1 MLICTD
7 SWELALWLWCCCG
20 CPWGARSFLI
30 GHFGTELLLS
40 SASPW
45 GRDAALIC
53 SRLCL
58 YCCAS
63 EQTSR
68 SAWAVG
74 PAYGLP
80 MLPAV
85 ARGCLLA
92 GMQGHP
98 CFRGHLLRP
107 LAVCITGDLC
117 RSHGAVLWPSL
128 SQRTAY
134 LNSRKLRLA
143 QPSVAVLCPR
153 RMSRLVLYLRSCP

>member
-1 MLICTD
+1 MICTD
-7 SWELALWLWCCCG
+7 AWESALWLRCRHG
-20 CPWGARSFLI
+20 CPWGAHSFLI

-45 GRDAALIC
+45 GRHAALIR

-58 YCCAS
+58 YRCVS

-74 PAYGLP
+74 PGYGLP

-92 GMQGHP
+92 WMHGDP
-98 CFRGHLLRP
+98 CLRGHLLRP

-128 SQRTAY
+128 SQQTAY

-143 QPSVAVLCPR
+143 QLSVAVPCPR
-153 RMSRLVLYLRSCP
+153 RMSCLVLYLRSCP